1 MILRALT
8 AAIALSLSQSLSL
21 APFAHAQDVPEVETT
36 DLGGG
41 VYMLATHVAGN
52 VAVITGEDGVWMIDT
67 QMGHIAPALDEAQK
81 AVSDG
86 AEVRLVLN
94 THLHGDHVLGNA
106 YFAERG
112 ALIMAHSS
120 VRERLMNP
128 SPNAVTGN
136 TPEPLSGGFL
146 PVIGIP
152 GDSEITLNG
161 HTARIHYTPDAHTDG
176 DLWVHFVE
184 ADIIHTGDLLFS
196 GMYPFIDLDN
206 GGTVDGM
213 IAGMEAIAGA
223 AGPETRII
231 PGHGGLSTREDLL
244 ASIAMLTA
252 ARDAVA
258 ALVAEGLSLDEV
270 QAANPLAPFHDEW
283 NWRFITTERM
293 TAILYQDAAR

>member
-8 AAIALSLSQSLSL
+8 AAIALSL
-21 APFAHAQDVPEVETT
+21 APPALAQDVPEIETT
-36 DLGGG
+36 DLGDG

-52 VAVITGEDGVWMIDT
+52 VAIITGADGVWMIDT
-67 QMGHIAPALDEAQK
+67 QMGPIAPGLDEAQK
-81 AVSDG
+81 AVSGGTD
-86 AEVRLVLN
+86 VRLVLN

-112 ALIMAHSS
+112 ALIMAHAS

-152 GDSEITLNG
+152 GGSEIILNG
-161 HTARIHYTPDAHTDG
+161 HTARIHHTPDAHTDG

-184 ADIIHTGDLLFS
+184 ADIIHAGDLLFS

-213 IAGMEAIAGA
+213 IAGMQAIADA
-223 AGPETRII
+223 AGPDTRII
-231 PGHGGLSTREDLL
+231 PGHGQLSTREDVL
-244 ASIAMLTA
+244 AGIAMLTA
-252 ARDAVA
+252 ARDAVS
-258 ALVAEGLSLDEV
+258 ALAAEGLSLDQV
-270 QAANPLAPFHDEW
+270 QAANPLAPFHDDW

-293 TAILYQDAAR
+293 TAILYRDATR

>member
-8 AAIALSLSQSLSL
+8 AALALSL
-21 APFAHAQDVPEVETT
+21 APSVHAQDAPPVETT
-36 DLGGG
+36 DLGDG

-52 VAVITGEDGVWMIDT
+52 VAVITGEGGVWMIDT
-67 QMGHIAPALDEAQK
+67 QMANIAPALDEAQK

-86 AEVRLVLN
+86 AEVRLILN

-112 ALIMAHSS
+112 ALIMAHAS

-128 SPNAVTGN
+128 SANAVTGN
-136 TPEPLSGGFL
+136 TPDPLAGGFL

-152 GDSEITLNG
+152 GGAEIALNG
-161 HTARIHYTPDAHTDG
+161 HTARIHHAPDAHTDG

-184 ADIIHTGDLLFS
+184 ADLIHAGDLLFS

-206 GGTVDGM
+206 GGTVGGM
-213 IAGMEAIAGA
+213 IAGMQAIAGA
-223 AGPETRII
+223 AGPDTRII
-231 PGHGGLSTREDLL
+231 PGHGQLSTREDVL
-244 ASIAMLTA
+244 ASIAMLTE

-258 ALVAEGLSLDEV
+258 ELAAQGLSLEEV

-283 NWRFITTERM
+283 DWRFITTERM
-293 TAILYQDAAR
+293 TAILYRDAVQ

>member
-1 MILRALT
+1 MFLRALT
-8 AAIALSLSQSLSL
+8 AAFALCL
-21 APFAHAQDVPEVETT
+21 APSAQAQDVPEVETT
-36 DLGGG
+36 DLGDG

-86 AEVRLVLN
+86 ADVRLVLN

-112 ALIMAHSS
+112 ALIMAHAS

-128 SPNAVTGN
+128 SPSAVTGT

-184 ADIIHTGDLLFS
+184 ADVIHAGDLLFS

-213 IAGMEAIAGA
+213 IAGMQAIAGA
-223 AGPETRII
+223 AGPDTRII
-231 PGHGGLSTREDLL
+231 PGHGGLSTREDVL

-258 ALVAEGLSLDEV
+258 ALAAEGHSLDAV
-270 QAANPLAPFHDEW
+270 QAANPLAPFHDDW
-283 NWRFITTERM
+283 NWRFITTDRM
-293 TAILYQDAAR
+293 TAILYRDATR

>member
-1 MILRALT
+1 MRALAL
-8 AAIALSLSQSLSL
+8 AAAFSFISA
-21 APFAHAQDVPEVETT
+21 AHAQEAPEVETT
-36 DLGGG
+36 DLGDG

-67 QMGHIAPALDEAQK
+67 QMAHIAPALDEAQK
-81 AVSDG
+81 AVSGG

-94 THLHGDHVLGNA
+94 THLHGDHVLGNE

-112 ALIMAHSS
+112 ALIMAHTS
-120 VRERLMNP
+120 VRDRLKNP
-128 SPNAVTGN
+128 SANAVTGA

-152 GDSEITLNG
+152 GGGEIILNG
-161 HTARIHYTPDAHTDG
+161 HTARIHHTPDAHTDG
-176 DLWVHFVE
+176 DLWVHFEE
-184 ADIIHTGDLLFS
+184 ADVIHAGDLLFS

-213 IAGMEAIAGA
+213 IAGMQAIAGA
-223 AGPETRII
+223 AGPDTRII
-231 PGHGGLSTREDLL
+231 PGHGPLSAREDVL

-258 ALVAEGLSLDEV
+258 ELAAQGLSLDEV

-283 NWRFITTERM
+283 NWRFITSERM
-293 TAILYQDAAR
+293 TATLYRDATR

>member
-1 MILRALT
+1 MTLRALT
-8 AAIALSLSQSLSL
+8 AAFALCL

-36 DLGGG
+36 DLGDG

-67 QMGHIAPALDEAQK
+67 QMGDIAPALDEAQK
-81 AVSDG
+81 AVSGG

-94 THLHGDHVLGNA
+94 THLHGDHVLGND

-112 ALIMAHSS
+112 ALIMAHAS

-128 SPNAVTGN
+128 SANAVTGS

-152 GDSEITLNG
+152 GDSQITLNG
-161 HTARIHYTPDAHTDG
+161 HTARIHHAPDAHTDG
-176 DLWVHFVE
+176 DLWIHFEE
-184 ADIIHTGDLLFS
+184 ADLIHSGDLLFS

-206 GGTVDGM
+206 GGTVAGM
-213 IAGMEAIAGA
+213 IAGMQAIADA
-223 AGPETRII
+223 AGGDTRII
-231 PGHGGLSTREDLL
+231 PGHGPLSTREDVL
-244 ASIAMLTA
+244 ASIAMVSA
-252 ARDAVA
+252 ARAAVA
-258 ALVAEGLSLDEV
+258 ELAAQGLSLDEV
-270 QAANPLAPFHDEW
+270 QAANPLAPFHDDW

-293 TAILYQDAAR
+293 TVILYRDVTR